1 MRETYYASF
10 DPDAKKWYA
19 EPVTHDFPDNHW
31 VFRVIA
37 RSEPDALLK
46 GLECY
51 KTLTVIPPDAE
62 LDVLRCIAGQVRQL
76 KRVASETLIIQI
88 DERLVDVAQKL
99 AEKGFFSMANSDEI
113 ILNLSSA
120 GWKAIEGHVAKRP
133 ARRYEQMSLAS

>member
-10 DPDAKKWYA
+10 DPEANEWFA

-37 RSEPDALLK
+37 RSEADAVLK

-51 KTLTVIPPDAE
+51 KSLTVIPPDNE
-62 LDVLRCIAGQVRQL
+62 LGLLRSIAGQVRQL
-76 KRVASETLIIQI
+76 KRVASETLIIQV
-88 DERLVDVAQKL
+88 DQRLVNVAQKL

-113 ILNLSSA
+113 ILNISSA
-120 GWKAIEGHVAKRP
+120 GWKAIEGHVVKRP
-133 ARRYEQMSLAS
+133 ARRYEPMDLAS

>member
-10 DPDAKKWYA
+10 DPDAKQWYA

-37 RSEPDALLK
+37 RSEADAVLK

-51 KTLTVIPPDAE
+51 KTLTVIPSDAE
-62 LDVLRCIAGQVRQL
+62 LDLLRIIAGQVRQL
-76 KRVASETLIIQI
+76 KRVASETLIIQL
-88 DERLVDVAQKL
+88 DQRFVPVAQKL
-99 AEKGFFSMANSDEI
+99 SEYGFFSMANSDEI

-133 ARRYEQMSLAS
+133 TRRYEPMDLAS

>member
-10 DPDAKKWYA
+10 DPDAKQWYA
-19 EPVTHDFPDNHW
+19 EPVTHEFPDHHW

-37 RSEPDALLK
+37 RSEADALLK

-51 KTLTVIPPDAE
+51 KTLTVIPTDAE
-62 LDVLRCIAGQVRQL
+62 LDLLRIIAGQVRQL
-76 KRVASETLIIQI
+76 RRVASDTLIIQI
-88 DERLVDVAQKL
+88 DERLVKVANEL

-113 ILNLSSA
+113 ILNIGSA

-133 ARRYEQMSLAS
+133 ARRYEPMDLAS